1 MIADIHKMHS
11 KEINIKNLQL
21 LTTTTTILKISLN
34 QKKKKKVKL
43 PLINKKNYK
52 ELVIL
57 CSVQIYQMILH

>member
-1 MIADIHKMHS
+1 MHS

-21 LTTTTTILKISLN
+21 LATTTTILKIQLN
-34 QKKKKKVKL
+34 QKKKKKKVKL